1 MPYWEML
8 GRAVVAL
15 ESESASEEIT
25 RILTYSGLDAT
36 VALDSESGQYN
47 VTVPLSQED
56 AAKKLLESYRQQE
69 NDSFSTESVPVTDA
83 PPISPVRARD
93 EDILKNTTNSAL
105 IFLIAGGM
113 VFITAL
119 LHCTLVALEYRND
132 SPRGCV
138 IELSLGAIF
147 LGFGLYTMH
156 KAREIKAKIEAEN
169 QFTTRVIEW
178 CLSTYPSAQ
187 LDNTIRAATEG
198 ARLTAR
204 ERYFL
209 RKDLLRC
216 YIIREFNVTDL
227 PYLEYLAEETYVS
240 IFEKQKLGQ
249 KKELS

>member
-15 ESESASEEIT
+15 ESESESEQIT
-25 RILTYSGLDAT
+25 RILTYSGLDAA
-36 VALDSESGQYN
+36 VALDGESGQYT

-56 AAKKLLESYRQQE
+56 AAKKLLENYRHQE
-69 NDSFSTESVPVTDA
+69 RSSGTADFFASDNISPS
-83 PPISPVRARD
+83 SPVRARD
-93 EDILKNTTNSAL
+93 EDKIKYTTGSAL
-105 IFLIAGGM
+105 IFLVAGGM
-113 VFITAL
+113 VFVTAL
-119 LHCTLVALEYRND
+119 LHCTLVLFDYRDD
-132 SPRGCV
+132 SPLGCV
-138 IELSLGAIF
+138 IELSLGTLF
-147 LGFGLYTMH
+147 LGFGIYTMN
-156 KAREIKAKIEAEN
+156 KVREIKQKIEEEN

-178 CLSTYPSAQ
+178 CLSTYPSVQ
-187 LDNTIRAATEG
+187 LDNTIQAATEN

-227 PYLEYLAEETYVS
+227 TYLEYLTEETYIS